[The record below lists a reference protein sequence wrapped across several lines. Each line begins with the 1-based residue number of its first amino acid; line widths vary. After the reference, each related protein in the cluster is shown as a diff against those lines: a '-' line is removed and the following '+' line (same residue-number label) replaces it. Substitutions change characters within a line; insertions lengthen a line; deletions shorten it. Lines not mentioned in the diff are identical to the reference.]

1 MDKAETDL
9 KLAAAQLQRAD
20 LDNQRLAIE
29 LEKLR
34 KPAPWFQVPLQF
46 VPLVTAFISV
56 AGFLWGI
63 NLYMVAQQ
71 ANRDA
76 GDRQAQQREDQAK
89 QENLSRE
96 REFMQPWLKSQRDIY
111 EAALD
116 AAATVTTTTDPKLRA
131 AAHDLFWQLYYG
143 RMVLV
148 ETTTVS
154 GAMKAIGRCF
164 DQSEACNKSLALE
177 RVLSLGSAMAHS
189 MASSARMTYEDFAQN
204 QFCYE
209 RPAPKSCSAK

>member
-29 LEKLR
+29 LEQLR

-46 VPLVTAFISV
+46 VPLVTALVSV

-76 GDRQAQQREDQAK
+76 SNRQAQQREDQAK

-96 REFMQPWLKSQRDIY
+96 REFMQP
-111 EAALD
+111 E
-116 AAATVTTTTDPKLRA
+116 TVACLP
-131 AAHDLFWQLYYG
+131 G
-143 RMVLV
+143 V
-148 ETTTVS
+148 EHV
-154 GAMKAIGRCF
+154 GPA
-164 DQSEACNKSLALE
+164 
-177 RVLSLGSAMAHS
+177 
-189 MASSARMTYEDFAQN
+189 EDGL
-204 QFCYE
+204 
-209 RPAPKSCSAK
+209 